1 MTLNEIA
8 HNILN
13 LYRGGR
19 PSQSEHITL
28 DQIKFNIKH
37 YRAMLIRRDYAR
49 NGIVTRHLEQDL
61 GCLELKEVNASKCC
75 NLPVSCSVART
86 INKVPRTVRFNMKEA
101 LTYVGDV
108 TGVKTIPLLD
118 NHMIEYLPYDKY
130 TSGSPKAYMI
140 QDYLYIYNAK
150 GVKFINVRGVF
161 EDPSDLKNFDC
172 ENGKCYSEDQ
182 AFPIPADMVQAITL
196 GMASGELQLLSGTF
210 SDTVTDTMQDPNT
223 VGKGSPPQSQQQQQQ
238 Q

>member
-19 PSQSEHITL
+19 PSQSETISL

-61 GCLELKEVNASKCC
+61 GCLELKEVNASQCC

-86 INKVPRTVRFNMKEA
+86 INKIPRTVRFNLKEA

-118 NHMIEYLPYDKY
+118 NHMIQYLSYDKY
-130 TSGSPKAYMI
+130 TASNYKAYMI
-140 QDYLYIYNAK
+140 EDYLYVYNAK
-150 GVKFINVRGVF
+150 GLKYINVRGVF
-161 EDPSDLKNFDC
+161 EDPTDLKNFDC
-172 ENGKCYSEDQ
+172 QDGLCYSDENP
-182 AFPIPADMVQAITL
+182 FPMPADMIQSVTL
-196 GMASGELQLLSGTF
+196 GMASGELALLSGTF
-210 SDTVTDTMQDPNT
+210 SDTVTDTMQDPQT
-223 VGKGSPPQSQQQQQQ
+223 VSKGSSSQPQQQGQ
-238 Q
+238 